1 MHISVRRDRPAFAHD
16 SSQVVPQVDF
26 AASYDRAPRAA
37 RSRPNWIVLGLIA
50 IAHLAALALVI
61 EFDVIQVRHKPLPL
75 VLHIVPVEIAPPP
88 LRARAQPPRPRSETS
103 AAPIVAPPPLVAT
116 PTPPPAVVVT
126 AEPPLQPAVA
136 AAPPAPPARPAMGP
150 SGPVE
155 IGKLSPVPGN
165 PPFKYPVSARMKHQE
180 GVVRLR
186 ILVGTDGRVEDVS
199 LAQSSGFDSLDKS
212 AMDAIRR
219 WRFVPPTRDGVAV
232 EGIGIFPAT
241 FTLA

>member
-16 SSQVVPQVDF
+16 SSQAVPQVDF
-26 AASYDRAPRAA
+26 AASYDHAPPRAA
-37 RSRPNWIVLGLIA
+37 PPRPNWIVLGLIA
-50 IAHLAALALVI
+50 LAHIAVLALVI

-88 LRARAQPPRPRSETS
+88 LRAQPPRPRPETS
-103 AAPIVAPPPLVAT
+103 AAPIVAPPPVVAT
-116 PTPPPAVVVT
+116 PTPPPPVVVT
-126 AEPPLQPAVA
+126 AEPPFQPAVA
-136 AAPPAPPARPAMGP
+136 PAPPSPPARPAMAP
-150 SGPVE
+150 TGPVE
-155 IGKLSPVPGN
+155 IGRLSPVPGN

-186 ILVGTDGRVEDVS
+186 ILVGTDGRVEEVS